1 MKTKTKISLIIG
13 ASLFILGAVIFTGVM
28 SMLNWNF
35 LRLST
40 TEYEMNTYEINEQF
54 SDISI
59 ITDTA
64 DITFI
69 SSDDGK
75 TKIVCEE
82 STNEKHNVYVSD
94 STLKIE
100 LNDQRKW
107 YHHIGINFKT
117 PKLTVYLGEN
127 QLGNLIIKEDTGD
140 IKIPARFSFLSIDIK
155 LSTGDV
161 ENYASASADIK
172 IETTT
177 GHIKTENITAQNV
190 SLNTSTG
197 NIKVSDLKAD
207 GNLNL
212 TVSTGKTALNNITCK
227 NITSS
232 GSTGDLTA
240 INTVAEGK
248 FNVKRSTGDVGLE
261 KCDAGEIEIVTD
273 TGDVSGTL
281 LSEKIFITKT
291 DTGSVKVPETLNGG
305 KCKITTDTGD
315 IKITLGK

>member
-13 ASLFILGAVIFTGVM
+13 LSLFILGAVIFVGAM
-28 SMLNWNF
+28 FMLNWDF
-35 LRLST
+35 LKLST
-40 TEYEMNTYEINEQF
+40 VKYETNTYEINEQF

-75 TKIVCEE
+75 TKIVCDEAV
-82 STNEKHNVYVSD
+82 NEKHNVYISEN
-94 STLKIE
+94 TLKIE
-100 LNDQRKW
+100 VYNQRKW

-117 PKLTVYLGEN
+117 PKLTVYLGKN
-127 QLGNLIIKEDTGD
+127 QLGNLVIKEDTGD
-140 IKIPARFSFLSIDIK
+140 IKIPAEFSFSSIDIK

-161 ENYASASADIK
+161 ENYASVSADIK

-190 SLNTSTG
+190 SLTATTG
-197 NIKVSDLKAD
+197 KIDVTGLKASGDLKLA
-207 GNLNL
+207 
-212 TVSTGKTALNNITCK
+212 VSTGKTILNNITCK

-240 INTVAEGK
+240 TNTVAEGK

-291 DTGSVKVPETLNGG
+291 DTGNIKVPETLNGG

-315 IKITLGK
+315 IKITIE